1 MSDIVPILLLLLYIG
16 QLLVTVLFLM
26 HWRH

>member
-1 MSDIVPILLLLLYIG
+1 MNDFVPILLLLLYIG